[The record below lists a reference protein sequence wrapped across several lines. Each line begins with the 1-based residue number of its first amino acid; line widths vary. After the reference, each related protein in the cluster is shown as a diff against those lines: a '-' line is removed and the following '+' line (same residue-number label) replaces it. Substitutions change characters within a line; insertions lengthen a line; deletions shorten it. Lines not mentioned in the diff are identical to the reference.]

1 MDVNT
6 IIQLASKKK
15 EGRWNRFVRSSS
27 FIFDLIQREW
37 KKNFLIINRVWLF
50 LPIFLVFISRYFKNI
65 FQFMDSFR
73 ESKSIFLLFMN
84 HLRDIFFIFKSINK
98 WILIYLVRIYMS
110 LLYIIKISQVRIINY
125 DTSS

>member
-15 EGRWNRFVRSSS
+15 GGRWNRFVRSSS

-110 LLYIIKISQVRIINY
+110 LLYIIKISQVRIVNY

>member
-15 EGRWNRFVRSSS
+15 GGRWNRFVRSSS

-50 LPIFLVFISRYFKNI
+50 LSIFLVFINRCFKNYPDLRI
-65 FQFMDSFR
+65 RFVNQKVSFFYLW
-73 ESKSIFLLFMN
+73 II
-84 HLRDIFFIFKSINK
+84 LRDIFLIFKSINK

-110 LLYIIKISQVRIINY
+110 LLYIIKISQVRIVNY

>member
-1 MDVNT
+1 
-6 IIQLASKKK
+6 
-15 EGRWNRFVRSSS
+15 
-27 FIFDLIQREW
+27 
-37 KKNFLIINRVWLF
+37 
-50 LPIFLVFISRYFKNI
+50 
-65 FQFMDSFR
+65 MDSFR

-110 LLYIIKISQVRIINY
+110 LLYIIKISQVRIVNY